1 MTPVMFPALPS
12 QMYAAA
18 AFDKP
23 LLFAAIQALTSV
35 AVAPLR
41 MCSFLLAVA
50 PYVRL
55 AYQARILCACACCV
69 YVIELVSGPHGTGT
83 RRFVAWPH
91 SSLSI

>member
-1 MTPVMFPALPS
+1 MFPALPS

-55 AYQARILCACACCV
+55 AYQARILCACCL

-83 RRFVAWPH
+83 RRFVASPH
-91 SSLSI
+91 SSLTI